1 MTDWYTAVAA
11 HPLRALASRRFAFG
25 PTVPAQAEPL
35 LAAGP
40 HRLYQELLT
49 DQESELTHYVARVVT
64 EGFLGPQGSS
74 AEVTEEGLT
83 QTRNELHGRLDRVL
97 AVHAAARADVLRE
110 RAPLALLGDCWL
122 SGVSQPATQP
132 APVVNDL
139 FRLHF
144 ANRGRG
150 DIRHDQVARRR
161 QMLAAT
167 LPDLPHPCAND
178 FLERT
183 SASALT
189 AWHGACYLALTRLP
203 CTFLPELIGLHWAH
217 HVLRVDDHLL
227 GLAPTGSE
235 ADVHA
240 VVRRF
245 CAETDDQSRT
255 RLYRGAQLA
264 IALELEHVSLL
275 EELAEQSAT
284 ASLDARV
291 VRVIA
296 RHAAY
301 AGRQHRS
308 VTVGGERLTDLL
320 PPDGGDPVALMRL
333 LRSSRQVKPMRGGD
347 ARFLRAIRFGGPMFG
362 IFDADE
368 AALFEQWI
376 AAIGSGVPADPD
388 PAPPPLGTDAAARY
402 ADAVATARPADIV
415 LEAVPELDDRE
426 LFHRLVNIER
436 YPHVRARARD
446 HAEAA
451 LTGGE
456 VLFEHGAAGRYT
468 DASFFD
474 YSPAALLDRV
484 EGIYWDK
491 LVEPYRPLTE
501 IPDLDTVVFGQKTFA
516 LGSLIDGAWAHR
528 IGGVGRED
536 AVADQKLFAIYAD
549 EMGRGDPAKNHV
561 CLIYRVLASMAVEV
575 PHIADPAF
583 REQDELPDSLYGFSL
598 HQLALALFPDALHE
612 EILGYN
618 LGIEM
623 FGLGE
628 LRLHEMEKLRH
639 HGLDDAYEQAHLS
652 IDNLSAGHARQSAE
666 IVIAHLD
673 TVRRTAGAAAVDRQW
688 RRIWRGYAS
697 FAYFVEHELVAS
709 LRTDDTVGQTAV
721 TI

>member
-1 MTDWYTAVAA
+1 MTDWYTDVASY
-11 HPLRALASRRFAFG
+11 PVRASATRRFTFS
-25 PTVPAQAEPL
+25 PTTPAQAQPL

-49 DQESELTHYVARVVT
+49 DQESELTHYLARVVL
-64 EGFLGPQGSS
+64 EAFLGEPADHG
-74 AEVTEEGLT
+74 EVTAAGLT
-83 QTRNELHGRLDRVL
+83 RAREELHARLDRVL
-97 AVHAAARADVLRE
+97 AEHPTGRGDVLRE
-110 RAPLALLGDCWL
+110 RAPLSLLGDCWL
-122 SGVSQPATQP
+122 ATVSQPATQP

-150 DIRHDQVARRR
+150 DTRDDQVARRR
-161 QMLAAT
+161 QALAAA
-167 LPDLPHPCAND
+167 LPDLPHPSASD
-178 FLERT
+178 FLQRC

-189 AWHGACYLALTRLP
+189 AWQGVCYLALSRLP
-203 CTFLPELIGLHWAH
+203 GTFLPELIGLHWAH
-217 HVLRVDDHLL
+217 HELGIDDHLL
-227 GLAPTGSE
+227 GLAPTGPKP
-235 ADVHA
+235 DVHA

-245 CAETDDQSRT
+245 CAESDQQVLA
-255 RLYRGAQLA
+255 RLHRGADLA
-264 IALELEHVSLL
+264 IALEREHVALL
-275 EELAEQSAT
+275 GELADQSAT

-308 VTVGGERLTDLL
+308 VTVGGTRLTDLL
-320 PPDGGDPVALMRL
+320 PPDGSDPVALMRA
-333 LRSSRQVKPMRGGD
+333 LRSSRQVKPMRGGV

-376 AAIGSGVPADPD
+376 DAISSGVPADPE
-388 PAPPPLGTDAAARY
+388 PVPPPLGEAEAARY
-402 ADAVATARPADIV
+402 ADAVATARPDDV
-415 LEAVPELDDRE
+415 VFEEVHPLDDRE
-426 LFHRLVNIER
+426 LLHRLVNIER
-436 YPHVRARARD
+436 YPHVRALARE
-446 HAEAA
+446 HAEVA
-451 LTGGE
+451 LAEGE

-468 DASFFD
+468 DASLFD
-474 YSPAALLDRV
+474 YSPAALLERV
-484 EGIYWDK
+484 ERIYWDK
-491 LVEPYRPLTE
+491 LVEPYRPLRE
-501 IPDLDTVVFGQKTFA
+501 IPDRDTVVFGQRTFA

-528 IGGVGRED
+528 IGGVGRYD
-536 AVADQKLFAIYAD
+536 AAADQKLFAIYAD

-561 CLIYRVLASMAVEV
+561 SLIYRVLASMAIEL

-583 REQDELPDSLYGFSL
+583 RDQDELPDSLYGFSL
-598 HQLALALFPDALHE
+598 HQLALALFPDTLRE

-639 HGLDDAYEQAHLS
+639 HGLDDCYEQAHLS

-673 TVRRTAGAAAVDRQW
+673 AVRHTSGAAAVEAQW

-697 FAYFVEHELVAS
+697 FAHFVEHELVAT
-709 LRTDDTVGQTAV
+709 LRTGDATPDAAV